1 MILTRPRNITLMFE
15 NGYEL
20 SISNGFG
27 SYSDNQFAQSLL
39 EAKEVASDKCEI
51 AVLKNNKF
59 VTKKVLNTSDDVVGF
74 VSSDE
79 LAEIIMRVKNYGRN

>member
-1 MILTRPRNITLMFE
+1 MILTRSGNLKIKFE

-27 SYSDNQFAQSLL
+27 SYSDNHLKHELL

-59 VTKKVLNTSDDVVGF
+59 VTKKVLNASDDVVGY
-74 VSSDE
+74 VSPDE
-79 LAEIIMRVKNYGRN
+79 IAEIIMKVKNYGRN